1 MGWRLFSARQQ
12 KPKGDEHWQWL
23 TQAVAQW
30 FDEPEGQAWLALEQ
44 RVLMRELGRAS
55 STGHYLLHYGPQRG
69 KPVVLPG
76 MAFNL
81 RLGPNLPGVDIR
93 CTEHEWPIA
102 EYSIDT
108 LVLQHALEF
117 SQFPRQL
124 LHEAT
129 RCIRPGGHLLIFGI
143 NPWSLWGIHHRL
155 KPQQPLWHGRRFRAG
170 RVCRWLREMGFAVE
184 KRCYSG
190 YSTRPLPEA
199 EGNAEVSWL
208 ERHQWPV
215 GGFYLLVARKLM
227 VEIHPW
233 RKERRERLI
242 GRQLVPL
249 AFRTRRTA
257 KAIIRKSC
265 EDRLERCH
273 Y

>member
-12 KPKGDEHWQWL
+12 TQEGDEHWQSL

-44 RVLMRELGRAS
+44 RCLSRELGRAS
-55 STGHYLLHYGPQRG
+55 STGHYLLHYGPQHG
-69 KPVVLPG
+69 KPVTLPG

-81 RLGPNLPGVDIR
+81 RLGSALPGVDIV
-93 CTEHEWPIA
+93 CSEQAWPIA

-117 SQFPRQL
+117 SQYPRQL
-124 LHEAT
+124 LQEAT
-129 RCIRPGGHLLIFGI
+129 RCIRPGGHLLILGM
-143 NPWSLWGIHHRL
+143 NPWSSWGLRSRFSS
-155 KPQQPLWHGRRFRAG
+155 QPLRHSRGFRAG
-170 RVCRWLREMGFAVE
+170 RVCRWLRGMGFAVE
-184 KRCYSG
+184 KRCYGG
-190 YSTRPLPEA
+190 YRRPRAPFDEPLVP
-199 EGNAEVSWL
+199 SCL
-208 ERHQWPV
+208 ERHQWPW

-249 AFRTRRTA
+249 AFRARRTA

-265 EDRLERCH
+265 ENSLERCH
-273 Y
+273 H